1 MLPDLATVSSL
12 LPEVIL
18 VTAAVWLFCV
28 GTWLRSRAWW
38 SLFAPLAVLVAMAAL
53 YFRTPQAW
61 FAGEPIAAYYQGPL
75 VIDSLSLAGRWI
87 GAAAGL
93 LFVLVGGGRA
103 PRPLSSEYLGTLILA
118 ATGVMIVSA
127 ANDLVLFFLGL
138 ELISIPTYALLFLGL
153 KNRATGEATVKYF
166 FLSILS
172 SALLLYGLSFIYGMG
187 GTTVIAGGSGG
198 VASLSQTLRTLTEG
212 EGDVAGLAQ
221 LAPIAFVLLLAGL
234 GFKLAAV
241 PFHFYAPDVYQGATN
256 ANAGVLAVLPKIA
269 GVIGL
274 VRLTTLLAPLVGDF
288 AWQSVM
294 VISLLTMTIGNV
306 CALWQNSFRRLMAY
320 SSIAHAGYM
329 LIGLSVALASPQPAL
344 GLTAMLFYLLVYAFA
359 SLGAF
364 AAAAWLSDEHRS
376 LDGIDELRGV
386 GRTHPSAAGPLAVFM
401 FSLAGIPPLAG
412 FWGKFSLF
420 GSAIQIARATDSES
434 VQMWFIVLAT
444 VGALNAAIAAAY
456 YLRIVAVLY
465 FQPHTT
471 RQPARGG
478 IGALVAV
485 ALCTIVVVVVG
496 VSPGGAFGIAEQ
508 AGESAANVAKTA
520 TSAEVDSI
528 ADGSIP

>member
-1 MLPDLATVSSL
+1 MLPNLATVSSL
-12 LPEVIL
+12 LPEIIL
-18 VTAAVWLFCV
+18 ITAAVWLFCV

-38 SLFAPLAVLVAMAAL
+38 ALFAPLGVLVAMAAL

-61 FAGEPIAAYYQGPL
+61 FEAQPIAVYYQGPL

-87 GAAAGL
+87 GACAGL
-93 LFVLVGGGRA
+93 LFVLIGGGRA
-103 PRPLSSEYLGTLILA
+103 PRQLSSEYLGTMILA
-118 ATGVMIVSA
+118 AVGVMIVSS

-138 ELISIPTYALLFLGL
+138 ELISIPTYALLYLGQ
-153 KNRATGEATVKYF
+153 RDRGTSEATVKYF

-172 SALLLYGLSFIYGMG
+172 SAMLLYGLSFVYGMG
-187 GTTVIAGGSGG
+187 GTTVIAGGEG
-198 VASLSQTLRTLTEG
+198 VASLRAAFDGLANTDE
-212 EGDVAGLAQ
+212 AHGLAQ

-234 GFKLAAV
+234 GFKMAAV

-274 VRLTTLLAPLVGDF
+274 VRLATLLAPLVGDF

-306 CALWQNSFRRLMAY
+306 CALWQKSFRRLMAY

-329 LIGLSVALASPQPAL
+329 LIGLSVALASPQGAL

-359 SLGAF
+359 SLGSF
-364 AAAAWLSDEHRS
+364 AAAAWLSGEQRE
-376 LDGIDELRGV
+376 LDAIDELKGV
-386 GRTHPSAAGPLAVFM
+386 GRTHPQAAGPLAVFM

-420 GSAIQIARATDSES
+420 GSAVQIARTTDSQS
-434 VQMWFIVLAT
+434 VQMWFVVLAV

-456 YLRIVAVLY
+456 YLRIVASLY
-465 FQPHTT
+465 FQPHAA
-471 RQPARGG
+471 RAPARGG
-478 IGALVAV
+478 IGALAAT
-485 ALCTIVVVVVG
+485 ALCTIVVVLVG
-496 VSPGGAFGIAEQ
+496 ISPGGAFGIAEQ
-508 AGESAANVAKTA
+508 AGETAASVAGA
-520 TSAEVDSI
+520 DQAAEVQNI
-528 ADGSIP
+528 AAADDR